1 MSRYIPLSP
10 DRFSDK
16 RWTRFT
22 DYRHAQH
29 LHLVP
34 IMAPEVSRL
43 AGQLPLVFA
52 RDGQGK
58 VSLCAL
64 TGLSEGKNHCLNGN
78 HRWQLIYVPAYLR
91 THPFRLMA
99 PPKGKGEPN
108 QRVLCVDVESHWVND
123 TGEEAFL
130 DGDQPTPLV
139 QETLQALG
147 KQAKHFALTDR
158 ACQALMEAGVLTQ
171 WPLTDHQGQPING
184 LLRLDEGKLAKV
196 TPDTLVKL
204 HKSGALA
211 MAYAQAIGTHQLGAL
226 KHLAE
231 THDADYHNV
240 DLDAVFGED
249 DDDLLFDFDH

>member
-1 MSRYIPLSP
+1 MSRYIPLSTE
-10 DRFSDK
+10 RFGDK

-22 DYRHAQH
+22 DYRHAQP

-64 TGLSEGKNHCLNGN
+64 TGLTEHKNHCLNGN
-78 HRWQLIYVPAYLR
+78 HRWQLSYVPAFLR

-108 QRVLCVDVESHWVND
+108 QRVLCVDVESPWVGEQ
-123 TGEEAFL
+123 GEEAFL
-130 DGDQPTPLV
+130 EGDQPTALV

-147 KQAKHFALTDR
+147 KQAKHFALTER
-158 ACQALMEAGVLTQ
+158 ACQVLMEAEVLTQ
-171 WPLTDHQGQPING
+171 WPLTDHKGQPING

-196 TPDTLVKL
+196 TPETLAKL

-211 MAYAQAIGTHQLGAL
+211 MAYAQAISTHQLAAL

-231 THDADYHNV
+231 TFDADYRHV
-240 DLDAVFGED
+240 DLDSVFGD
-249 DDDLLFDFDH
+249 GDDDLLFDFDN